1 MRVLVCDDERVF
13 RDSLA
18 KMLRKTDHQVETVST
33 GEEALTRLREE
44 EFDVVLCD
52 LRLPG
57 INGIDVLRQALMLS
71 PQTGVLI
78 MTAYSSVETAI
89 QALREGAF
97 DYMVKPILHE
107 DLRARLAR
115 FEELVS
121 LRQRNELLRR
131 QLARQWDKGP
141 LIGESPAFKTIIE
154 QVNRVA
160 PTDSTILLT
169 GESGTGK
176 ELLARTMH
184 SESQRKG
191 GPFAP
196 INLAAIPESL
206 IDSQLFGHTRGAFT
220 GAVNA
225 SPGLFISAKE
235 GTLFLDEIGE
245 LPVPLQAKLLRV
257 VENCEVLPLGSTKT
271 RPTDVRL
278 IASTNRDLTEAIADG
293 SFRADLYYRL
303 AVVAI
308 HMPPLRNRAEDIPAL
323 VDHFLERY
331 RNQAKTGPQAVDGA
345 AMRLLLAYHWP
356 GNVRELKNVIERGCV
371 FCNKDV
377 ITVEDLPTTISGQ
390 MRPTTSVANLKQA
403 TRAFEQVHI
412 RSVLQQV
419 KGDKRDAAGA
429 LGIGLSSLYRKL
441 ESGSSDAPVDG
452 PDQTS

>member
-18 KMLRKTDHQVETVST
+18 KMLRRIGHQVETVST
-33 GEEALTRLREE
+33 GEEALSRLREE
-44 EFDVVLCD
+44 EVDVILCD
-52 LRLPG
+52 LRLPNIDG
-57 INGIDVLRQALMLS
+57 IEVLRQALLLS

-97 DYMVKPILHE
+97 DYMVKPVLHE

-115 FEELVS
+115 FEEILS
-121 LRQRNELLRR
+121 LRQRNELFRR

-141 LIGESPAFKTIIE
+141 LIGESPAFKAIIE
-154 QVNRVA
+154 QVDRVA
-160 PTDSTILLT
+160 RTDSTVLLT

-184 SESQRKG
+184 RESRRSG

-196 INLAAIPESL
+196 INLAAIPDSL

-245 LPVPLQAKLLRV
+245 LPPPLQAKLLRV
-257 VENCEVLPLGSTKT
+257 VENREVLPLGSTKT
-271 RPTDVRL
+271 RKTDVRL

-308 HMPPLRNRAEDIPAL
+308 HMPPLRNRTEDIPAL

-331 RNQAKTGPQAVDGA
+331 RKEAQTGPQTVDGA
-345 AMRLLLAYHWP
+345 AMRLLLAYRWP

-377 ITVEDLPTTISGQ
+377 VTVEDLPTTISGQ
-390 MRPTTSVANLKQA
+390 TRPAARVSNLKHA
-403 TRAFEQVHI
+403 TRAFERVHI
-412 RSVLQQV
+412 ESVLHHV
-419 KGDKRDAAGA
+419 NGDKKAAA
-429 LGIGLSSLYRKL
+429 ESLGIGLSSLYRKL
-441 ESGSSDAPVDG
+441 ESTAPKTRDG
-452 PDQTS
+452 QNHSG